1 MKESIKTRKGK
12 GKTMNIIFLVWA
24 ITATLLLL
32 AFLGGFYVLY
42 TEVTKGNEAAML
54 HKSENYQAVGEA
66 APKNATIFF
75 GDSITE
81 LCPLSDIYGEYT
93 QKTGLS
99 VCNRGI
105 SAECTPSMLER
116 FDNSVLAAK
125 PQNLVM
131 LMGVNDLQQGISTE
145 ETLDNIREMIQ
156 RTKKES
162 PGTNIILQALY
173 PVCENR
179 TSLYEKFM
187 IGKRTNA
194 MIREFNEKLFLL
206 AEEENVIYVDLTS
219 ILADESGNL
228 KAEYTVDGLHP
239 STKGY
244 QAVAEQILPLLK

>member
-1 MKESIKTRKGK
+1 M
-12 GKTMNIIFLVWA
+12 KTMNIIFMIWA
-24 ITATLLLL
+24 IAATLLLL

-54 HKSENYQAVGEA
+54 HKSQNYQAVGET
-66 APKNATIFF
+66 APENCTIFF

-81 LCPLSDIYGEYT
+81 LCPVSDIYGEYT
-93 QKTGLS
+93 LKTGLP

-116 FDNSVLAAK
+116 FDSCILTAK
-125 PQNLVM
+125 PKNLVM
-131 LMGVNDLQQGISTE
+131 LMGINDLQQDISEE
-145 ETLDNIREMIQ
+145 ETLSNIREMIR
-156 RTKKES
+156 RTKKDS
-162 PGTNIILQALY
+162 PDTNIILQALY

-194 MIREFNEKLFLL
+194 MIQEFNEKLSLL
-206 AEEENVIYVDLTS
+206 AKEENVTYVDLTNV
-219 ILADESGNL
+219 LADENGNL
-228 KAEYTVDGLHP
+228 KEEYTVDGLHP

-244 QAVAEQILPLLK
+244 QTAAEQILPLLK